1 MTTIIDEKILKIT
14 NDIEEIVYML
24 DIDYIDAC
32 IMYCELHNIEIEYI
46 GEILKKNQALKSKLQ
61 FEAEQLNFIKKS
73 NRLPI

>member
-32 IMYCELHNIEIEYI
+32 IMYCEQHDIEIEYI
-46 GEILKKNQALKSKLQ
+46 GEILKKNQVLKSKLQ